1 MGPSCFRVMPL
12 TSEHVLPAEAEQ
24 TGGSNENDKDN
35 SSEDNEDYKKPDK
48 LDLIVGFLR
57 LFNFVSCCTS
67 VFAVVLSI
75 LYPLSKAESK
85 LGLWCVL
92 DKQNNCLFF
101 HIFTKCITLKSI

>member
-75 LYPLSKAESK
+75 QYIWRS
-85 LGLWCVL
+85 
-92 DKQNNCLFF
+92 F
-101 HIFTKCITLKSI
+101 